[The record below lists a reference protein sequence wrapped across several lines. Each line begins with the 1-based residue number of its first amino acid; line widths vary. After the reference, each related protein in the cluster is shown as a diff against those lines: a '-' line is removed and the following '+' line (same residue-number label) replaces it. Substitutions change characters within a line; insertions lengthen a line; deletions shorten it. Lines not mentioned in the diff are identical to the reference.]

1 MAFFNAQNAREMR
14 DLSYSFALPVS
25 RRDMVRARVLVM
37 IIIEL
42 AMTTI
47 MALCICLRPVLG
59 IDAVAATQPM
69 VGLPANIALL
79 GFTLATFGIFN
90 LVFFALYFRNPA
102 KIGMPFLLACIPVTV
117 FGVTFEAAPFIPIE
131 ACALISTP
139 GFGNLA
145 AQLIV
150 LFASI
155 AFFVALSALAT
166 RLASRAFATYD
177 A

>member
-1 MAFFNAQNAREMR
+1 
-14 DLSYSFALPVS
+14 
-25 RRDMVRARVLVM
+25 
-37 IIIEL
+37 
-42 AMTTI
+42 
-47 MALCICLRPVLG
+47 
-59 IDAVAATQPM
+59 M

>member
-14 DLSYSFALPVS
+14 DLSYSFALPAS
-25 RRDMVRARVLVM
+25 RRDMVRVRVLVM

-42 AMTTI
+42 AMTAI
-47 MALCICLRPVLG
+47 MTLCICLRPVLG

-69 VGLPANIALL
+69 VGLPANVALL

-90 LVFFALYFRNPA
+90 LVFFALYFRNPT
-102 KIGMPFLLACIPVTV
+102 KIGVPFLLACIPVTV
-117 FGVTFEAAPFIPIE
+117 FGVAFEAVPFIPVE
-131 ACALISTP
+131 ACVLISTP
-139 GFGNLA
+139 GFGNLGV
-145 AQLIV
+145 QLIV
-150 LFASI
+150 LFVGTVL
-155 AFFVALSALAT
+155 FVALSALAT